1 MYKKYNSTYTLCYY
15 KQYISIRFRSLA
27 SLLLSTHPFLKRIII
42 AGFRWQGR
50 PEHHQAEK
58 SPNNE

>member
-42 AGFRWQGR
+42 AGFR
-50 PEHHQAEK
+50 
-58 SPNNE
+58 